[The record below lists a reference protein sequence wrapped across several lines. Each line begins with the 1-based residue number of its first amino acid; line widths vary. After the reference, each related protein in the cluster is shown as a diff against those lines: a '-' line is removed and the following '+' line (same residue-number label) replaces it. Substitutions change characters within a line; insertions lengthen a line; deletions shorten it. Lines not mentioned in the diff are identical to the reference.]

1 MIKFTARRGV
11 LHGFVGLGLALC
23 GSAQAQTFRVGDRVQ
38 ASPTSMQSDWRDCS
52 VIEVHDFVP
61 KKAYSIRCDPSPGA
75 TTPGTFLV
83 NQDWVRPARAAA
95 APAGAAVSNA
105 APRANAARAENA
117 APASRPAANTPTR
130 VAPGGAQ
137 CTVDNDGAVAEPER
151 SIRAVIR
158 AGFERPAA
166 PGADGAVSVHIEN
179 LSIGA
184 ARAYTPHRDPIEA
197 DGREVYPVR
206 AKFTA
211 CTDYRTRLNLVTR
224 ERLYACYRDTTNAW
238 ACDITAAA
246 NTNVRDTTQNVA
258 K

>member
-1 MIKFTARRGV
+1 MSNKTARRGV
-11 LHGFVGLGLALC
+11 LNACVWLGLALC
-23 GSAQAQTFRVGDRVQ
+23 GSAQAQTFRVGERVQ

-52 VIEVHDFVP
+52 VIEVHDLVP
-61 KKAYSIRCDPSPGA
+61 KKAYSVRCDPAPGSSTA
-75 TTPGTFLV
+75 STFLV
-83 NQDWVRPARAAA
+83 NQDWVRGPR
-95 APAGAAVSNA
+95 AGAATAAGPANTAS
-105 APRANAARAENA
+105 APRPATVATTPPNASA
-117 APASRPAANTPTR
+117 PTR

-137 CTVDNDGAVAEPER
+137 CTIDDDAASAEPER

-184 ARAYTPHRDPIEA
+184 ARAYTPYRDPIEA
-197 DGREVYPVR
+197 DGRQVYPVR

-211 CTDYRTRLNLVTR
+211 CTDYRTRLVLVTR
-224 ERLYACYRDTTNAW
+224 ERLYACYRDETNAW